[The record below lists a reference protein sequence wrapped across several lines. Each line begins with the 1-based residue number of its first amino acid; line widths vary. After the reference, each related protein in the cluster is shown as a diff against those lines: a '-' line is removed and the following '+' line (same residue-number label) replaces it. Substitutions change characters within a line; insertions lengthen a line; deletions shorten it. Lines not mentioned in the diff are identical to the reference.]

1 MQRKGHRRVQAPHM
15 QGTPHQA
22 PPGPEPH
29 PSLRSSL
36 GACLSGLVGG
46 EEALVVLPC
55 PLWGGGV
62 PSSLP
67 ILSLGPGRGHP
78 AGLKLTPVN
87 PESGSPPL

>member
-55 PLWGGGV
+55 PLWGGGSL
-62 PSSLP
+62 PLSPFSAWAQAGGTLQASSLP
-67 ILSLGPGRGHP
+67 R
-78 AGLKLTPVN
+78 
-87 PESGSPPL
+87 